1 MIGKKKIEKLSCDV
15 IIVGSGGSGSSAAQ
29 AAAELGLKVVVISKD
44 PLASSDTKICEGV
57 MTVREA
63 GDNSDSEKV
72 LSNNIKLAGGD
83 LPDKKITQAFAQ
95 DSKKAYD
102 RLRENGLRPSINK
115 EKNTPKTLAIPMGG
129 HNKSRSVGHKNSG
142 LSFGHVNWDTIIK
155 YNNIQY
161 IEDCWF
167 LDVIMSKTA
176 DKVIGGLAYDAC
188 QGKLLSIHSKA
199 VIIAAGGLST
209 LYFPKTDTMR
219 GNTGDSY
226 AIGIRAGA
234 HMVDME
240 QIQFLPFCLASPPSY
255 EGLLAGEPATGSFL
269 GVIRDKNN
277 KVILDSVFLRTRA
290 ECSEAIMRAVADGRG
305 SPNGGAYLDMTANKK
320 AKRSGMYFMEYL
332 KSALPSAYNNARQA
346 LGKQAGKA
354 EIPWEVRPSAH
365 YMMGGIRVDEFGRV
379 LKYSSQD
386 SKNRI
391 KKINYIQGFYAAGQ
405 AMGGLF
411 GSNRLGSTSLTEVAV
426 FGYRAGKD
434 AAKYCKKTNLEKDE
448 RQFEIYHKG
457 FFKQFNNKGKLRA
470 YKLKLELQKMSWEN
484 IGPARKKLN
493 LLKMQAYL
501 EKLEKKSK
509 NIFTTNEML
518 WNQDLIEKIEL
529 QNMIFSA
536 KAITLA
542 SLKRNHSLGGHVRL
556 DGKRKK
562 IFSRPYS
569 TMIYIGANNTLKTE
583 KIIRERTNIF
593 TVLKYRINEL
603 YRLYNA
609 KLIRILPNYL
619 RDVIIEKKYKKIL
632 GSKATSI
639 EIKAGSLEAAPAE
652 INR

>member
-1 MIGKKKIEKLSCDV
+1 MIYRDKIKKLECDV
-15 IIVGSGGSGSSAAQ
+15 IVVGSGGSGSSAAQ
-29 AAAELGLKVVVISKD
+29 AVAESGLNVIVISKD
-44 PLASSDTKICEGV
+44 PLASSDTKICEGI

-63 GDNSDSEKV
+63 GDDKDSEEV
-72 LSNNIKLAGGD
+72 LANNIKLAGGD
-83 LPDKKITQAFAQ
+83 LPDKKITEAFAK
-95 DSKKAYD
+95 DSKVAYD

-115 EKNTPKTLAIPMGG
+115 ERNTPKTLAIAMGG

-155 YNNIQY
+155 YKNIEY
-161 IEDCWF
+161 YEDCWF
-167 LDVIMSKTA
+167 LDVVKDSSSRRI
-176 DKVIGGLAYDAC
+176 IGGIAYDAC
-188 QGKLLSIHSKA
+188 QGKLLSINAKA

-209 LYFPKTDTMR
+209 LFFPKTDTMR

-277 KVILDSVFLRTRA
+277 KVILDSVYLRTRA

-305 SPNGGAYLDMTANKK
+305 SPNGGAFLDMTENKK
-320 AKRSGMYFMEYL
+320 AKRSGKFFMEYL

-346 LGKQAGKA
+346 LGKEAGKA

-379 LKYSSQD
+379 LYLEKEH
-386 SKNRI
+386 
-391 KKINYIQGFYAAGQ
+391 KKINPILGFYAAGL
-405 AMGGLF
+405 AMGGLV

-434 AAKYCKKTNLEKDE
+434 AAEYAKKNQVEIDE
-448 RQFEIYHKG
+448 RNFDSYYQQ
-457 FFKQFNNKGKLRA
+457 FFKLLNKKGKLKA
-470 YKLKLELQKMSWEN
+470 YKLKIELQRNSWKS
-484 IGPARKKLN
+484 IGAARKKESLLEMQNYLDDLN
-493 LLKMQAYL
+493 
-501 EKLEKKSK
+501 SK
-509 NIFTTNEML
+509 VEDIFVPNEMF
-518 WNQDLIEKIEL
+518 WNQQLIEKIEL
-529 QNMIFSA
+529 QNMILSA
-536 KAITLA
+536 KAVTLA
-542 SLKRNHSLGGHVRL
+542 SLNRDYSLGGHVRL

-562 IFSRPYS
+562 IFSKPFS
-569 TMIYIGANNTLKTE
+569 TLVFKEHSSSKLKVEKIEKEKTNLKTL
-583 KIIRERTNIF
+583 IRF
-593 TVLKYRINEL
+593 KINEL

-609 KLIRILPNYL
+609 KIIRILPSSI
-619 RDVIIEKKYKKIL
+619 RDRIIETKYKKIL
-632 GSKATSI
+632 GSKANSI
-639 EIKAGSLEAAPAE
+639 EIQAGSLEAAPAE